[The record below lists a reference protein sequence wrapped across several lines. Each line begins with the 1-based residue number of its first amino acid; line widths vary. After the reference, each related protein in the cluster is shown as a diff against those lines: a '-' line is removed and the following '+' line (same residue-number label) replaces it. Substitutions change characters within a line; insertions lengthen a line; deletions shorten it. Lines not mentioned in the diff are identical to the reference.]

1 MPRLFFAFGL
11 DIWYNSGN
19 TIRCSLGGYDMAHVI
34 RWAKETEIKTV
45 DWLWKPFIPYGKV
58 TIIEGD
64 GGEGKTTA
72 ILAVAAMLSQGI
84 QPPALVNGHLQ
95 EEQRV
100 DPITIFYA
108 SNEDEIADSTIPRF
122 LRNGG
127 DINRFAYSGE
137 LEHHI
142 TLNEEEVAAI
152 IAETKARLFIIDPI
166 QSFLPSGTHMG
177 NVTQMRAIF
186 TMLSNV
192 AKNTGCA
199 IVLVGHLNKNEASK
213 DIHRGLGS
221 ADIAASVRSILL
233 VGMDKTDR
241 TRRYI
246 RAIKSNF
253 DEADYTPLSLVLD
266 ENRVLSL
273 EECDELE
280 TEERPFQTKLERA
293 SSILRDMLENG
304 PMPIEDIFEECEAEG
319 IGDRTVRRAMKR
331 IGAVSYSKGGITYW
345 RLTN

>member
-1 MPRLFFAFGL
+1 MP
-11 DIWYNSGN
+11 
-19 TIRCSLGGYDMAHVI
+19 AHII
-34 RWAKETEIKTV
+34 RWASETEIKTV

-72 ILAVAAMLSQGI
+72 ILAVAAMLSSGI
-84 QPPALVNGHLQ
+84 QPPALVNGHL
-95 EEQRV
+95 ETEQMT

-127 DINRFAYSGE
+127 VLSRFAYSGE
-137 LEHHI
+137 LKHHI
-142 TLNEEEVAAI
+142 TLNEDEITGI
-152 IAETKARLFIIDPI
+152 ITETNAKLFIIDPL
-166 QSFLPSGTHMG
+166 QSFLPPGTHMG
-177 NVTQMRAIF
+177 NVTQMRSIF

-192 AKNTGCA
+192 AKSTGCA

-233 VGMDKTDR
+233 VGMDKNDR

-253 DEADYTPLSLVLD
+253 DEADYTPLALVLD
-266 ENRVLSL
+266 ENRVLSF
-273 EECDELE
+273 DEFDDYE
-280 TEERPFQTKLERA
+280 IESTVYGTKKERA
-293 SSILRDMLENG
+293 IAILKELLSDVPVPLD
-304 PMPIEDIFEECEAEG
+304 DILCEFEGEG
-319 IGDRTVRRAMKR
+319 IGDRTIRRAFKQL
-331 IGAVSYSKGGITYW
+331 GGISESIDGVTYW
-345 RLTN
+345 RLP

>member
-1 MPRLFFAFGL
+1 M
-11 DIWYNSGN
+11 S
-19 TIRCSLGGYDMAHVI
+19 AHVI
-34 RWAKETEIKTV
+34 RWANQTEIKTV
-45 DWLWKPFIPYGKV
+45 EWLWKPFIPCGKV

-72 ILAVAAMLSQGI
+72 ILAVAAMLSRGV

-95 EEQRV
+95 GEQRIE
-100 DPITIFYA
+100 PITVFYA

-122 LRNGG
+122 IRNGG
-127 DINRFAYSGE
+127 DLNRLAYSGE

-142 TLNEEEVAAI
+142 TLTESEISDI
-152 IAETKARLFIIDPI
+152 IMETGAKLFIIDPL

-177 NVTQMRAIF
+177 NVTQMRAVF

-233 VGMDKTDR
+233 VSMDKNDR
-241 TRRYI
+241 AKRCI

-253 DEADYTPLSLVLD
+253 DDADYTPIALELD
-266 ENRVLSL
+266 ENRVLSF
-273 EECDELE
+273 EEYDELE
-280 TEERPFQTKLERA
+280 NEDRPSQTKLDRA
-293 SSILRDMLENG
+293 ASILREMLTDG
-304 PMPIEDIFEECEAEG
+304 PVPIEDIFAECDAEG
-319 IGDRTVRRAMKR
+319 IGDRTVRRAMKK
-331 IGAVSYSKGGITYW
+331 IGAVSQSKDGVTYW